1 MTQNKR
7 IVITGGI
14 ATGKS
19 TASALLREAGYPV
32 IDADVIARGLLD
44 PGEAAYREVVDTFGQ
59 NIVQSD
65 GSIDRKKLGAIVF
78 SDAKQR
84 ERLNRITHPRVAE
97 RIDEELTDL
106 EDEPLVFL
114 DIPLYYETEGLPS
127 FPVWLIYIPEDCQ
140 LARLMKRDGLS
151 EKQARAR
158 MTSQMGIEEKRK
170 RAQRIV
176 DNSKDIGTL
185 ARALQQAVKE
195 ERADGE

>member
-44 PGEAAYREVVDTFGQ
+44 PEEAAYREVVDTFGQ

-84 ERLNRITHPRVAE
+84 ERLNRIAHPRVAE
-97 RIDEELTDL
+97 RIDEELTAL
-106 EDEPLVFL
+106 QDEPLVFL

-151 EKQARAR
+151 EEQARAR
-158 MTSQMGIEEKRK
+158 MASQMGIEEKRK

-176 DNSKDIGTL
+176 DNSKDIGAL

>member
-44 PGEAAYREVVDTFGQ
+44 PEEAAYREVVDTFGQ

-97 RIDEELTDL
+97 RIDEELTAL
-106 EDEPLVFL
+106 QDEPLVFL

-151 EKQARAR
+151 EEQARAR
-158 MTSQMGIEEKRK
+158 MASQMGIEEKRK

-176 DNSKDIGTL
+176 DNSKDIGAL

>member
-44 PGEAAYREVVDTFGQ
+44 PEEAAYREVVDTFGQ

-97 RIDEELTDL
+97 RIDEELTAL
-106 EDEPLVFL
+106 QDEPLVFL
-114 DIPLYYETEGLPS
+114 DSFAYETRAA
-127 FPVWLIYIPEDCQ
+127 
-140 LARLMKRDGLS
+140 LATVRSVPKVSTKR
-151 EKQARAR
+151 
-158 MTSQMGIEEKRK
+158 T
-170 RAQRIV
+170 
-176 DNSKDIGTL
+176 
-185 ARALQQAVKE
+185 
-195 ERADGE
+195 

>member
-44 PGEAAYREVVDTFGQ
+44 PKEAAYREVVDTFGQ

-97 RIDEELTDL
+97 RIDEELTAL
-106 EDEPLVFL
+106 QDEPLVFL

-151 EKQARAR
+151 EEQARAR
-158 MTSQMGIEEKRK
+158 MASQMGIEEKRK

-176 DNSKDIGTL
+176 DNSKDIGAL

>member
-19 TASALLREAGYPV
+19 TASALLREAGYSV

-44 PGEAAYREVVDTFGQ
+44 PEEAAYREVVDTFGQ

-97 RIDEELTDL
+97 RIDEELTAL
-106 EDEPLVFL
+106 QDEPLVFL

-151 EKQARAR
+151 EEQARVR
-158 MTSQMGIEEKRK
+158 MASQMGIEEKRK

-176 DNSKDIGTL
+176 DNSKDIGAL

>member
-32 IDADVIARGLLD
+32 IDADVIARDLLD
-44 PGEAAYREVVDTFGQ
+44 PEEAAYREVVDTFGQ

-97 RIDEELTDL
+97 RIDEELTAL
-106 EDEPLVFL
+106 QDEPLVFL

-151 EKQARAR
+151 EEQARAR
-158 MTSQMGIEEKRK
+158 MASQMGIEEKRK

-176 DNSKDIGTL
+176 DNSKDIGAL

>member
-44 PGEAAYREVVDTFGQ
+44 PEEAAYREVVDTFGQ

-97 RIDEELTDL
+97 RIDEELTAL
-106 EDEPLVFL
+106 QDEPLVFL

-151 EKQARAR
+151 EEQARAR
-158 MTSQMGIEEKRK
+158 MASQMGIEEKRK

-176 DNSKDIGTL
+176 DNSKDIGAL
-185 ARALQQAVKE
+185 ARALQQAVKK

>member
-44 PGEAAYREVVDTFGQ
+44 PEEAAYREVVDTFGQ

-78 SDAKQR
+78 SDAEQR

-97 RIDEELTDL
+97 RIDEELTAL
-106 EDEPLVFL
+106 QDEPLVFL

-151 EKQARAR
+151 EEQARAR
-158 MTSQMGIEEKRK
+158 MASQMGIEEKRK

-176 DNSKDIGTL
+176 DNSKDIGAL

>member
-1 MTQNKR
+1 M
-7 IVITGGI
+7 
-14 ATGKS
+14 
-19 TASALLREAGYPV
+19 

-44 PGEAAYREVVDTFGQ
+44 PKEAAYREVVDTFGQ

-97 RIDEELTDL
+97 RIDEELTAL
-106 EDEPLVFL
+106 QDEPLVFL

-151 EKQARAR
+151 EEQARAR
-158 MTSQMGIEEKRK
+158 MASQMGIEEKRK
-170 RAQRIV
+170 RDRKSV
-176 DNSKDIGTL
+176 
-185 ARALQQAVKE
+185 V
-195 ERADGE
+195 